1 LITLKFLWRMDNLRS
16 LMRCLDDISKMI
28 PEGTYLEMCDNI
40 KVVHDNLPKHTDPPV
55 RDNRSPQVNAPFQ
68 VVQPGVDVHRIVN
81 LPSDTESDSGVES
94 DDEPWQ
100 PEWYDEWSQNEDGLR
115 VLLADLKVTKLSLRT
130 LKPIQ
135 RNTEKVRV
143 AAMRYFTAHTPILD
157 MDIFEETEA
166 DEATFENYVRIANW
180 ANFSLADRKNFT
192 SKKFEREIYD
202 NYKITEN
209 HRIQRLTCEAR
220 ELKRNLEIEIDEVRQ
235 RQDYLRAHYNL

>member
-1 LITLKFLWRMDNLRS
+1 
-16 LMRCLDDISKMI
+16 MRCLDDISKMI

-55 RDNRSPQVNAPFQ
+55 RDNRSPRVNVPFQ

-81 LPSDTESDSGVES
+81 LPSDTESDSEVES

-100 PEWYDEWSQNEDGLR
+100 PDWYDEWSQNEDGLR
-115 VLLADLKVTKLSLRT
+115 VLLADLKVAKASLRT

-135 RNTEKVRV
+135 RNTNKVRE

-157 MDIFEETEA
+157 MDIF
-166 DEATFENYVRIANW
+166 DENMAPGRRATFENYVIIVNW
-180 ANFSLADRKNFT
+180 ANFSPADRKNFT
-192 SKKFEREIYD
+192 SKKFEKEIYD